1 MRSFIKFNQGLLR
14 YPLGVKVWMLVLIT
28 ANFFVPLFLLPR
40 IAAVVVI
47 ATFLAG
53 FGLMVWITK
62 VSGFTRLLGLGHILW
77 IPLVIYAWSLLGTPD
92 DSGVYS
98 YWLRLLI
105 TVNTV
110 SLFLDAFDVARYL
123 RGDRGPIVSGLE

>member
-14 YPLGVKVWMLVLIT
+14 YPLGVKVWMLVLMT
-28 ANFFVPLFLLPR
+28 ANLFVPLFLLPR

-62 VSGFTRLLGLGHILW
+62 VSGFTRLLGLGHVLW
-77 IPLVIYAWSLLGTPD
+77 IPLVIYAWSLFGTPD
-92 DSGVYS
+92 DSGVYG
-98 YWLRLLI
+98 YWLRSLI

-123 RGDRGPIVSGLE
+123 RGDRRPIVSGLE

>member
-14 YPLGVKVWMLVLIT
+14 FPLGVKVWMLVLIT

-62 VSGFTRLLGLGHILW
+62 VSGFTRLLGLGHVLW

-92 DSGVYS
+92 DSGVYG
-98 YWLRLLI
+98 YWLRALI
-105 TVNTV
+105 AVNTV
-110 SLFLDAFDVARYL
+110 SLIVDAIDVARYL
-123 RGDRGPIVSGLE
+123 RGDRRPIASGLE